1 MRCSQGYSPCISPPL
16 LSRFGRRLAMTD
28 YDWMR
33 DAACRGTETNL
44 FFGDRGDHKTM
55 KTAMEICNGTRDTP
69 ACPVRTECRDWA
81 MSHPDDNF
89 GIFGGL
95 TPSARLQLRR
105 KRNKDWKPVELSD
118 SGLPTDY
125 EWRLGLRQ
133 LVRLVHEAVLDD
145 ENKRRAKQ
153 NLGPIK
159 IAIR

>member
-1 MRCSQGYSPCISPPL
+1 
-16 LSRFGRRLAMTD
+16 
-28 YDWMR
+28 
-33 DAACRGTETNL
+33 
-44 FFGDRGDHKTM
+44 
-55 KTAMEICNGTRDTP
+55 
-69 ACPVRTECRDWA
+69 